1 MNYDLVYEP
10 GDDTFLIAEQ
20 LKKFHDIRVLDMGSG
35 SGYLAEILIKN
46 NCNVLAADINKKS
59 VELCR
64 KKGINAVQSDLF
76 SNIKEKFDLIVF
88 NPPYLP
94 LDEDEPED
102 SRLITTAGKKGHEII
117 QKFLKDAKKHLNKA
131 GKILLLFSSLS
142 GNVEDLFK
150 KYDYDAK
157 KISEKKLFFEKIYV
171 YLLR

>member
-64 KKGINAVQSDLF
+64 KKGRKLKG
-76 SNIKEKFDLIVF
+76 KELKHRV
-88 NPPYLP
+88 LP
-94 LDEDEPED
+94 
-102 SRLITTAGKKGHEII
+102 II
-117 QKFLKDAKKHLNKA
+117 RR
-131 GKILLLFSSLS
+131 
-142 GNVEDLFK
+142 
-150 KYDYDAK
+150 Y
-157 KISEKKLFFEKIYV
+157 
-171 YLLR
+171 